1 MSNLEKVDYIIIG
14 QGIAGSAVA
23 LQLMARGKKIVVV
36 DQPQQNISSRIAAGL
51 FNPITGKRM
60 AKTWMAELI
69 FPYLHNFYRQV
80 EEKTAQS
87 FFFPL
92 PLYRPFLSIEEQ
104 NEWMAKSADP
114 GLIEYVEKISPQSSF
129 SHIRD
134 EHGGLTLKHCGYLH
148 TTHYIEAVRKLVQ
161 DTNIFKEENFE
172 ENEVCF
178 VDGFVEYK
186 TFIASK
192 LILCQG
198 AQSMQSKWFGWAPIL
213 PLKGETIRIQTEFL
227 PQQII
232 NRGVYLVP
240 SGFNQLRV
248 GATYNFQDAE
258 PKITPAGRKELEE
271 KLNELANFP
280 YQVIDHEW
288 GIRPV
293 TPDRRPL
300 MGMHPVHKSLII
312 FNGMGTKG
320 VSLAPFFSEILV
332 RWMEGEIDLNKD
344 INVSRYKSL
353 YSKLTK

>member
-1 MSNLEKVDYIIIG
+1 MANLEKVDYIVVG

-23 LQLMARGKKIVVV
+23 LQLMARGKTILVMDRP
-36 DQPQQNISSRIAAGL
+36 DQNMSSRIAAGL

-69 FPYLHNFYRQV
+69 FPYLHNFYRQI
-80 EEKTAQS
+80 EEKTGQN

-92 PLYRPFLSIEEQ
+92 PLYRPFLTVEEQ

-114 GLIEYVEKISPQSSF
+114 AFVDYVERISAQSSF
-129 SHIRD
+129 SHIHD
-134 EHGGLTLKHCGYLH
+134 EHGGLTLRHCGYLH
-148 TTHYIEAVRKLVQ
+148 TTHYIAAVRKLIQ
-161 DTNIFKEENFE
+161 ETNIFKEENFD

-178 VDGFVEYK
+178 RGELVEYK
-186 TFIASK
+186 SFIASK

-198 AQSMQSKWFGWAPIL
+198 VQSIQSKWFNWAPLL
-213 PLKGETIRIQTEFL
+213 PLKGETIRVQTGFL
-227 PQQII
+227 SQQII
-232 NRGVYLVP
+232 NRGVYIVP
-240 SGFNQLRV
+240 SALNQVRV

-258 PKITPAGRKELEE
+258 PGITIAGRKELED
-271 KLNELANFP
+271 KLKELANFR

-293 TPDRRPL
+293 TRDRRPII
-300 MGMHPVHKSLII
+300 GMHPIHKSLII

-320 VSLAPFFSEILV
+320 VSQAPFFSDILV

-344 INVSRYKSL
+344 INVNRYKSL